1 MGQKSSWLSLAGFGA
16 LTAVTAAVGG
26 QVTARNK
33 EWYRAL
39 DKPSFQPPEWV
50 FGPVWTGLYALMSV
64 SAMRVW
70 KAPSS
75 PARTRALALWGI
87 QLAANAAWSPLFF
100 GAHKPKL
107 ALADMAV
114 MVASVVAY
122 TNEARKVDKS
132 AAWMM
137 APYLA
142 WLGFAGLLNEEV
154 VRRNP

>member
-1 MGQKSSWLSLAGFGA
+1 MQKKSSWLATAGFSA
-16 LTAVTAAVGG
+16 LSAAAAAIGG
-26 QVTARNK
+26 RITTRNMG
-33 EWYRAL
+33 WYRGL
-39 DKPSFQPPEWV
+39 DKPAFQPPEWV
-50 FGPVWTGLYALMSV
+50 FGPVWTGLYTLMSL
-64 SAMRVW
+64 SAARIY
-70 KAPSS
+70 KAEPS
-75 PARTRALALWGI
+75 PARTRALTLWGI

-107 ALADMAV
+107 AMADMAI
-114 MVASVVAY
+114 MVASVIAY

-154 VRRNP
+154 IRRN